1 MREKSLKDISWL
13 VSEETYRED
22 SALSYST
29 LATYERGGFNCILSL
44 SEKKES
50 PALTFGSAVDA
61 IITGGEEEFNSRFIV
76 AEFPNMSDKA
86 VKIIKSLFDK
96 NHIVCRTFEDI
107 SEAKVLDEINAFEYW
122 SNCKSET
129 KLKKLNDEGVSD
141 YYNLLQLAENKI
153 LINSDTYSSIMAC
166 INVLRDSI
174 TTDWYF
180 RPNDPF
186 DDSLERLYQLKFKA
200 TLHGINYR
208 CMADLLIVD
217 YANKIIYPIDLKTS
231 SHPEWEFH
239 KSFVQWN
246 YQIQARL
253 YWRIIRANLDKDEYF
268 KDFTLADYKFIVV
281 NKATLTPL
289 VWEFKQ
295 TQYQGEIAIDKLKLR
310 DPEDIGKELF
320 HYLQDLPDVPDGIK
334 YEKQGVNDIMQ
345 WLVKDYG

>member
-29 LATYERGGFNCILSL
+29 LATYERGGFNCISSL

-174 TTDWYF
+174 TTNWYF
-180 RPNDPF
+180 KPDDPF
-186 DDSLERLYQLKFKA
+186 DDSLARLYQLKFKA

-217 YANKIIYPIDLKTS
+217 HSKKVVIPCDLKTS
-231 SHPEWEFH
+231 GHREYDFPT
-239 KSFVQWN
+239 SFLQWR
-246 YQIQARL
+246 YDIQARL
-253 YWRIIRANLDKDEYF
+253 YWRLIRQAMDKDDYF
-268 KDFTLADYKFIVV
+268 KEFKLLDFRFIVV
-281 NKATLTPL
+281 NNIDNPIPL
-289 VWEFKQ
+289 VWIFNK
-295 TQYQGEIAIDKLKLR
+295 TQAIGEIELGDRKLR
-310 DPEDIGKELF
+310 DPVVIGKELYS
-320 HYLQDLPDVPDGIK
+320 YLKEKPDVPYGISLSHPNSIEEWFNNK
-334 YEKQGVNDIMQ
+334 R
-345 WLVKDYG
+345 